1 MHCSGVHAVPEVV
14 ILSDSDEDDDSVREV
29 CASSVSSATA
39 SVSILHERPLSP
51 SAFTD
56 PSPVSAAHRSVN
68 STRRPTCGIDV
79 NGASIHSS
87 RLHSATRFAQHH
99 EDIIAVK
106 HLVLAEQVQ
115 RRPLQQPIQN
125 ATPTRTF
132 LPYDSVIVTPST
144 SELRPRQASI
154 ERQAVAAL
162 SRHHISSTVPAK
174 NGSTVPSVQQ
184 DSPQISLQR
193 QRIIEQQQPSLRRT
207 SSRVVSSPQKAPP
220 SSAPQRPRVLPS
232 PQPVAKPPQAQHR
245 AASAQPTQKSR
256 PLNRGSGFLNA
267 FCYESFDPK
276 APPFEP
282 QTFNA
287 RFKCCYER
295 CRKILSN
302 NVSLMFHVWTH
313 VVCGRPSEGEDSL
326 SRLEL
331 ASLCPQC
338 LTIFPTP
345 FAMQAHYVDVHS
357 ENPSTATCN
366 VCEITVEQDSH
377 LNLHGEDDAPYHCR
391 KCRYRTSI
399 RIHLLDHFVRFHS
412 NTRTL
417 LCPFCLLTF
426 NVANHYSNS
435 SVVTCNPFVEHMHQH
450 RTSKQIRCWSCALKF
465 IRQSDRKMH
474 KRDHTRR
481 NPKWVSR
488 SCFNYKH
495 PRRKGRKVWHSLPI
509 RRCVEC
515 GEVVSDLAEH
525 IRQIRTCVR
534 CGFTTGCDHEYTH
547 HRAVGCTIK
556 RSGFTRGRL
565 LRYSVVCAQCGRTS
579 ADSETILP
587 HISSCSG
594 GSALVHEAEYDAADE
609 LSTAQEQQEVEH
621 FTLREREMPRDRGNW
636 FPAVARV
643 VQEQNLPELEKKIRN
658 LFAQVDDDDD
668 FLDAS
673 KRKLVSANGEVLRRE
688 IEDVMQCME
697 EFSQEASQG
706 VASAILD

>member
-1 MHCSGVHAVPEVV
+1 MHCSGVRAVPEVI

-29 CASSVSSATA
+29 CASAASSATA
-39 SVSILHERPLSP
+39 SVSILYERPLSP
-51 SAFTD
+51 SAFTEP
-56 PSPVSAAHRSVN
+56 PSISAAHRNVN
-68 STRRPTCGIDV
+68 STPRSTCGINI
-79 NGASIHSS
+79 NGASIHPS
-87 RLHSATRFAQHH
+87 RLQSSKRFAQDHQ
-99 EDIIAVK
+99 DVVAAKRLIV
-106 HLVLAEQVQ
+106 AEQVQ

-125 ATPTRTF
+125 ATSTRTMF
-132 LPYDSVIVTPST
+132 PYDPVIATPST
-144 SELRPRQASI
+144 SNLRQGQASV
-154 ERQAVAAL
+154 ERHAIAAP
-162 SRHHISSTVPAK
+162 SRHQISSTVPAK
-174 NGSTVPSVQQ
+174 NGSTVSSAQQ
-184 DSPQISLQR
+184 NSRQISLQR
-193 QRIIEQQQPSLRRT
+193 QRIIGQQQPSLRQT
-207 SSRVVSSPQKAPP
+207 SLRAVSPPQKIPP

-232 PQPVAKPPQAQHR
+232 PQPVAKPSHAQRR

-256 PLNRGSGFLNA
+256 PVNQGSKFLNA
-267 FCYESFDPK
+267 YCYESFDPK

-295 CRKILSN
+295 CRKVLSN

-338 LTIFPTP
+338 LIIFPTP

-357 ENPSTATCN
+357 EKPSTATCN

-426 NVANHYSNS
+426 NVGNQYSSS

-465 IRQSDRKMH
+465 VRQSDRKMH

-488 SCFNYKH
+488 SCFNSKH
-495 PRRKGRKVWHSLPI
+495 PRRKGRKVWHTLPV

-515 GEVVSDLAEH
+515 GEVVYDLAEH
-525 IRQIRTCVR
+525 TRQIRTCAR
-534 CGFTTGCDHEYTH
+534 CGFTTGCDDEYMH

-556 RSGFTRGRL
+556 RNGFTRGRL
-565 LRYSVVCAQCGRTS
+565 LRCSVICAQCGRTS
-579 ADSETILP
+579 ADTETILP
-587 HISSCSG
+587 HIASCSG
-594 GSALVHEAEYDAADE
+594 GCALIHEAEHDAADE

-621 FTLREREMPRDRGNW
+621 FALREREMPRDRDW
-636 FPAVARV
+636 LPAVAKVAR
-643 VQEQNLPELEKKIRN
+643 EQNLPESVKKIRQ
-658 LFAQVDDDDD
+658 LLTEVDGDDD

-673 KRKLVSANGEVLRRE
+673 KRKLVSADGEVLTRE
-688 IEDVMQCME
+688 VEDVMQCME
-697 EFSQEASQG
+697 EFMLEASQG
-706 VASAILD
+706 VASTIPD